1 MKKIVIASSNQ
12 GKIAEM
18 KAILKDFSLTLISQA
33 ELGIGSAEET
43 GSTFVENAIIKAR
56 HAARLSGLPAIADD
70 SGLMV
75 DVLKGAPGV
84 YSARYAGEDANDVLN
99 NEKLLENLRQHNLWR
114 HDLPQPNA
122 DKPKARFCCVIVLLR
137 YAEDPMPLVGQG
149 IWEGCITYTPKGC
162 QGFGY
167 DPLFV
172 DPVSGSTA
180 AELESEVKNK
190 ISHRAKALEQFK
202 EAWRAIF

>member
-1 MKKIVIASSNQ
+1 MKKIVIASGNQ

-33 ELGIGSAEET
+33 ELGVGSAEET

-84 YSARYAGEDANDVLN
+84 CSARYAGEDANDVLN
-99 NEKLLENLRQHNLWR
+99 NEKLLENLRQHN
-114 HDLPQPNA
+114 A
-122 DKPKARFCCVIVLLR
+122 DKPKARFCCVIVFLR
-137 YAEDPMPLVGQG
+137 YAEDPLPLVGQG
-149 IWEGCITYTPKGC
+149 IWEGYITCAPKGR